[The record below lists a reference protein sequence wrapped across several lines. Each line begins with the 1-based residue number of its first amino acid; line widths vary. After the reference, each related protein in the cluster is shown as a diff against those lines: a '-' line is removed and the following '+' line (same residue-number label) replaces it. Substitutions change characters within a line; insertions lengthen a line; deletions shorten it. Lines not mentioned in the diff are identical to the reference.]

1 LVQSDGSSSAI
12 LCLTPN
18 LLQWD
23 CVGA

>member
-12 LCLTPN
+12 LCLTLN